1 MRKKTVLI
9 SAAGGSFFPYVIK
22 LLGSNYRLILTDTSE
37 AVKHL
42 YLDQVVLKVAKPDS
56 MEFETEVKKIITDY
70 QVDYYIPLIDQE
82 ISRVLAIAREIKS
95 LKVISPRLEFVQIC
109 LDKYRLMK
117 ELSGR
122 RISIV
127 DTRLGDDRREL
138 KFPIFVK
145 PIVSTGSRGAR
156 KIDNRDQL
164 EAYFQ
169 LEGCKRENVLIQE
182 YLRGE
187 EYTVSVTVNNLNK
200 LIAIVPKKI
209 ILKKGITQHAVTRR
223 NQEITRV
230 CRKIVDQFHPA
241 GPFNV
246 QLMLIGDEVK
256 IFEIN
261 PRFSTTSVLTCEAGI
276 NEFALCIESY
286 DREDVAFIDSF
297 REDLFLYRRWKSCF
311 YEDK

>member
-1 MRKKTVLI
+1 MRKKMVLI
-9 SAAGGSFFPYVIK
+9 SAAGGSLFPYVID
-22 LLGSNYRLILTDTSE
+22 LLKNDYRLILTDTLT
-37 AVKHL
+37 AVKRI
-42 YLDQVVLKVAKPDS
+42 YPDQKVVIVPRADS
-56 MEFETEVKKIITDY
+56 IEFKSVIKKIIIDY
-70 QVDYYIPLIDQE
+70 KVDYYIPLIDQE
-82 ISRVLAIAREIKS
+82 ICKILDLSRQIIS
-95 LKVISPRLEFVQIC
+95 LKVISPRLEFTQMC

-117 ELSGR
+117 ELSDCQ
-122 RISIV
+122 ISVV

-156 KIDNRDQL
+156 KIDNSDQL

-169 LEGCKRENVLIQE
+169 LEGYKRENVLIQE

-200 LIAIVPKKI
+200 LMAIVPKKI
-209 ILKKGITQHAVTRR
+209 IVKRGITQHAVTRR
-223 NQEITRV
+223 SREITKI

-246 QLMLIGDEVK
+246 QLMLSGDEAK

-261 PRFSTTSVLTCEAGI
+261 PRFSTTSILTCEAGI

-286 DREDVAFIDSF
+286 GRSDVSFIDSY
-297 REDLFLYRRWKSCF
+297 REDLFLYRRWESCF
-311 YEDK
+311 YED